1 MGVEWLILTFKC
13 LGLKTIAITT
23 ISILLLIIAL
33 TLISGFVMGL
43 YTFYDELTIPER
55 IKDRAVIV
63 MGFAL
68 APFTSLIR
76 ISSVKSLTSN
86 VSSLLSDVGY
96 EVITIA
102 LVGNESVIVRGV
114 SKDFLRKYVNY
125 TVVKGVDVNDL
136 CYACAWI
143 GESLAND
150 LNVNVGDT
158 ITLYSLF
165 TQVPITLKVKGI
177 LRIEK
182 PYDYE
187 VLVPYRLGQLIRGTS
202 GDTASIAI
210 LILKNGVSPNEV
222 LSKLSLLS
230 SRMPYLLERVFIALK
245 HLGKEV
251 KPSMY
256 RYASEVLTER
266 LGIPRNTLI
275 AITLAI
281 VFITS
286 IGSYIVGL
294 VPFILNKEELIL
306 IHEQGVAW
314 SKIRFT
320 IVLLG
325 ITAIIATY
333 LITKFLLGSLHHVI
347 NVSILH
353 HKLSLA
359 ADISLDV
366 AIPSF
371 TALFYTL
378 GSITGDVIED

>member
-13 LGLKTIAITT
+13 LGLRIIAIITT
-23 ISILLLIIAL
+23 SILLLIIAL
-33 TLISGFVMGL
+33 TLISGCVMGL

-55 IKDRAVIV
+55 VKDRAVVV

-76 ISSVKSLTSN
+76 ISSIKSLTSN
-86 VSSLLSDVGY
+86 ISSLLSDVGY

-102 LVGNESVIVRGV
+102 LIGNDSVIVRGV
-114 SKDFLRKYVNY
+114 NKDFLKKYVNY
-125 TVVKGVDVNDL
+125 TVIKGVDVNDL
-136 CYACAWI
+136 CYVCAWI

-165 TQVPITLKVKGI
+165 TQVPITLKIKGI
-177 LRIEK
+177 LRIEE
-182 PYDYE
+182 PYNYE
-187 VLVPYRLGQLIRGTS
+187 VIVPYKLGQLLRGTS

-222 LSKLSLLS
+222 LSKLSLPS
-230 SRMPYLLERVFIALK
+230 SRMSYLLERVFIALK

-251 KPSMY
+251 KLSMY

-281 VFITS
+281 LFIAS

-294 VPFILNKEELIL
+294 VPFILNKEELKL

-314 SKIRFT
+314 GRIRFT
-320 IVLLG
+320 IVFIG
-325 ITAIIATY
+325 VIAITMTY
-333 LITKFLLGSLHHVI
+333 LITKFLVSSLPHLI

-353 HKLSLA
+353 HKLSLTTDVSI
-359 ADISLDV
+359 DI
-366 AIPSF
+366 AIPVF
-371 TALFYTL
+371 TALFYVL